1 MNLFSWLRFRA
12 VAEDQGSLPPAVLR
26 PSRRKAMTVS
36 LKRPVDI
43 DRLMSRVVPEAPGFW
58 SENCDELSR
67 TTVEGGN
74 VKVLSKQKCQVLAER
89 NGWSL
94 EHARGYVD
102 GETFRQRAKKPS
114 PYALVG
120 IDDYSL
126 GFRAAYYERR
136 NGVSKALPRG
146 GSPEEHAAE
155 KV

>member
-1 MNLFSWLRFRA
+1 
-12 VAEDQGSLPPAVLR
+12 
-26 PSRRKAMTVS
+26 MTVS

-43 DRLMSRVVPEAPGFW
+43 DRLMSGSVPEPSGFW

-67 TTVEGGN
+67 AKVEGGN

-102 GETFRQRAKKPS
+102 GETCRQRAKKPS

-136 NGVSKALPRG
+136 DGMSKALPRG
-146 GSPEEHAAE
+146 GSPEERAAE